1 MKPLVFAALL
11 FIFSTPLV
19 AQSQETPKPP
29 QQQEAPTQKPA
40 AEKTG
45 QQTKMNVFIDTDGDG
60 LNDRP
65 AGQNGKHNRKN
76 GQAKCERKR
85 DLFIDNDGDGI
96 NDSRCNGLGI
106 GNKNKC
112 CKKRGEKK

>member
-1 MKPLVFAALL
+1 MKPLVFVALL
-11 FIFSTPLV
+11 LIFSTPLF
-19 AQSQETPKPP
+19 AQSQENPKPP
-29 QQQEAPTQKPA
+29 QQQESASQNPAVEKPD
-40 AEKTG
+40 

-60 LNDRP
+60 MNDKS
-65 AGQNGKHNRKN
+65 AGQNGKQLRKN
-76 GQAKCERKR
+76 GQAKCDRKR

-112 CKKRGEKK
+112 CKKRGDKK